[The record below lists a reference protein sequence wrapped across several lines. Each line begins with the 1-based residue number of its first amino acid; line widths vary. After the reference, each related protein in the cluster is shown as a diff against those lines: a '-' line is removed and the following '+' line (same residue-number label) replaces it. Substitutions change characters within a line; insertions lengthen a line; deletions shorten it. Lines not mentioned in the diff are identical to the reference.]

1 MLPDQIA
8 QRTAQSVIENEHMTF
23 AQWLVVAVT
32 VALNALDGFDV
43 LSISFA
49 GPSLARDWGI
59 DQATLGW
66 VLSVELIGMG
76 VGSLALG
83 TLGDKV
89 GRRSVI
95 LTCLIAMMLGMFGA
109 GRATGIDS
117 LLAWRLLTGFGIGG
131 MLAIT
136 TAVTAEFSNQ
146 RWRGLA
152 MSLMVIGYP
161 VGGIVGG
168 LAVQHILATDT
179 WHSIFTLGGW
189 AAAALSVVVIA
200 VVPESPMFIDRRG
213 GPNALARINRTL
225 ARLGHEPATGLTI
238 SSSVTRK
245 APILDIFKSD
255 QLKTTLLVTGAYFA
269 LIISF
274 YFLIK
279 WVPKLVVDMGFEPAE
294 AAGIL
299 MWLNAGGATGG
310 VIFGVL
316 ATRFQLRTLS
326 MIFLVGAAVAISWFG
341 NGATNLG
348 SLAIV
353 VALAGFFTNS
363 AICGM
368 YALFAQVFPIA
379 LRSTGTGF
387 ALSVGRTGAVLAP
400 VGAGYLFQA
409 GFSLQT
415 VAVIMGLGALLAA
428 LLLFFLR
435 GARSRVGD

>member
-1 MLPDQIA
+1 MKTLCIGGAIKIIAPYRLPGELRFWRFWKNVSARWGINAVSANDQIIPA
-8 QRTAQSVIENEHMTF
+8 F
-23 AQWLVVAVT
+23 AAVAEANINP
-32 VALNALDGFDV
+32 VA
-43 LSISFA
+43 
-49 GPSLARDWGI
+49 GI
-59 DQATLGW
+59 T
-66 VLSVELIGMG
+66 
-76 VGSLALG
+76 
-83 TLGDKV
+83 
-89 GRRSVI
+89 
-95 LTCLIAMMLGMFGA
+95 
-109 GRATGIDS
+109 
-117 LLAWRLLTGFGIGG
+117 
-131 MLAIT
+131 
-136 TAVTAEFSNQ
+136 
-146 RWRGLA
+146 
-152 MSLMVIGYP
+152 
-161 VGGIVGG
+161 
-168 LAVQHILATDT
+168 
-179 WHSIFTLGGW
+179 
-189 AAAALSVVVIA
+189 
-200 VVPESPMFIDRRG
+200 DRRG

-245 APILDIFKSD
+245 APIVDIFKSD

-368 YALFAQVFPIA
+368 YALFAQVFPIT

-435 GARSRVGD
+435 GARSRPP